1 MHVLASSC
9 VFSEHTKQAY
19 TCPGATLWTTGP
31 TEDRFLKNI
40 LLFLSLLCACLL
52 AAPSTFFLN
61 WPSNWLYLSSPIIS
75 SSFFPQPCERVVVY
89 FPSASLSPSWK
100 SGKTSSVCL
109 AQSRFVPPQDLTPFS
124 YSLLPLKKGRSAPE
138 AQHFNDS
145 RCKVVFPVL
154 NSH

>member
-9 VFSEHTKQAY
+9 VFLEHTKQAY

-52 AAPSTFFLN
+52 AAPST
-61 WPSNWLYLSSPIIS
+61 
-75 SSFFPQPCERVVVY
+75 SFFIYPQTGCIYHLRSLAALFFPSPVRVVVY